1 MGKHAPSGIKVL
13 PFDLIGEQQELQQA
27 VAQAVASFPGVPLS
41 YLVHNAG
48 DVADGTIVRD
58 LTFAM
63 WWCHVASA
71 AAKQCLLRQK
81 QEGRWLGGSE
91 EMACRSE

>member
-27 VAQAVASFPGVPLS
+27 VAQAVASSPGVPLS

-48 DVADGTIVRD
+48 EVAEGILVGDHNLPCAGVM
-58 LTFAM
+58 L
-63 WWCHVASA
+63 HL
-71 AAKQCLLRQK
+71 LLRNSACCSRDRQV
-81 QEGRWLGGSE
+81 GG
-91 EMACRSE
+91 

>member
-27 VAQAVASFPGVPLS
+27 VAQAVASFPDAPLS

-48 DVADGTIVRD
+48 EVAHGAGVRD
-58 LTFAM
+58 LKFAM
-63 WWCHVASA
+63 C
-71 AAKQCLLRQK
+71 
-81 QEGRWLGGSE
+81 
-91 EMACRSE
+91 